1 MICQSCFNNISKE
14 RIRLGYNI
22 CNDCELGIMKKLP
35 LLKKLTLQ
43 YTAKRANGYGD
54 LSADKVRKIIV
65 HYLKTGSLSKDD
77 EVDIYSDVRG
87 TVWGVISAVPIAVAM
102 LVTFSFRPLLVLP
115 IAFGV
120 MGYLT
125 RRGDFLSKFFP
136 KNLSNEDIQEYE
148 KLVRER
154 YDNDETK
161 PLWVDKLR
169 DDILSI
175 FRRKK
180 KQ

>member
-1 MICQSCFNNISKE
+1 
-14 RIRLGYNI
+14 
-22 CNDCELGIMKKLP
+22 MKKLP

-43 YTAKRANGYGD
+43 YTAKRAIGYGD
-54 LSADKVRKIIV
+54 LSADKVRKIIA

-77 EVDIYSDVRG
+77 EVDIYSDVRAS
-87 TVWGVISAVPIAVAM
+87 VWGGITGVVIAAAM
-102 LVTFSFRPLLVLP
+102 FATFSFWPMIVTP
-115 IAFGV
+115 IVFGV

-136 KNLSNEDIQEYE
+136 KNLSDEDIQEYE

-161 PLWVDKLR
+161 PLWVVKLKSA
-169 DDILSI
+169 ILGI
-175 FRRKK
+175 FRRKNK
-180 KQ
+180 TID

>member
-1 MICQSCFNNISKE
+1 
-14 RIRLGYNI
+14 
-22 CNDCELGIMKKLP
+22 MKKLP

-43 YTAKRANGYGD
+43 YAAKGAKGYGD
-54 LSADKVRKIIV
+54 LSADKVRKIIA

-87 TVWGVISAVPIAVAM
+87 TVWGVVSAVPIAVAM
-102 LVTFSFRPLLVLP
+102 VATFSFKPMLVFP

-136 KNLSNEDIQEYE
+136 KNLSDEDIQEYE

-161 PLWVDKLR
+161 PLWAVKLKSA
-169 DDILSI
+169 ISGI
-175 FRRKK
+175 FRR
-180 KQ
+180 

>member
-1 MICQSCFNNISKE
+1 
-14 RIRLGYNI
+14 
-22 CNDCELGIMKKLP
+22 MKKLP

-43 YTAKRANGYGD
+43 YAAKGAKGYGD
-54 LSADKVRKIIV
+54 LSADKVRKIIA

-87 TVWGVISAVPIAVAM
+87 TVWGVVSAVPIAVAM
-102 LVTFSFRPLLVLP
+102 VATFSFRPMLVFP

-136 KNLSNEDIQEYE
+136 KNLSDEDIQEYE

-161 PLWVDKLR
+161 PLWVVKLKSA
-169 DDILSI
+169 ILGI
-175 FRRKK
+175 FRRKNK
-180 KQ
+180 TID